1 MRLSIPAS
9 FAAAFGRFEGSDVRR
24 RRVASIMQGLLTG
37 VANRIVGVAVS
48 LLSVP
53 LTIGYLGSERYGVWT
68 LISSL
73 LAWLNLAD
81 LGIGNGLTNAIAGAL
96 GSERPDLVRAHVS
109 TAFAVLAATALIMG
123 AIIALFWPVIDWVHI
138 FNVKTASAQSEIGPA
153 MAAAIAIFLL
163 SFPLS
168 VISRTF
174 NASQNG
180 KVANYWAAAGNVLSL
195 VALFVVTRTHGG
207 LLLLVL
213 AVSGTGLIVQ
223 FVSGFWLFTGFRPE
237 FSPRLSSV
245 QRASAREIMTVGVQF
260 FFIQIL
266 ALSIFQTDGL
276 LVAHFLGAT
285 DVPAY
290 SLTYKLFEFAS
301 LLQNIMFGYLW
312 VAYAEAISRGD
323 IDWVRKTFRRTL
335 AFSLGSTLTAV
346 IPLIFIAQPFI
357 KIWTRGAITPPF
369 DLVLWM
375 AAWSMINALCSPIG
389 CLLAAASQMK
399 TQLVYGTAVAVTN
412 LFLSVFLIQR
422 WGVSGAIAGTV
433 LAYVLFN
440 CGPTILDVSLLI
452 KRLTLEAHR
461 KRTVSDQLV
470 SEMAAVK

>member
-9 FAAAFGRFEGSDVRR
+9 FAAAFGRYEGSDVRT
-24 RRVASIMQGLLTG
+24 RRVVSIIHGLVTG
-37 VANRIVGVAVS
+37 VANRMIGVAVS

-81 LGIGNGLTNAIAGAL
+81 LGIGSGLTNAIAGAL

-109 TAFAVLAATALIMG
+109 TAFAVLISTALTMG
-123 AIIALFWPVIDWVHI
+123 AIVAALWPVIDWVDI
-138 FNVKTASAQSEIGPA
+138 FNVKTTSAQNEVGPA
-153 MAAAIAIFLL
+153 MAAAIAVFLL

-180 KVANYWAAAGNVLSL
+180 KIANYWAAAGNVLSL

-213 AVSGTGLIVQ
+213 AVSGTGLAVQ
-223 FVSGFWLFTGFRPE
+223 CVSGFWLFTKFKPE
-237 FSPRLSSV
+237 FSPRLGHV
-245 QRASAREIMTVGVQF
+245 QRASARVIMSVGVQF

-266 ALSIFQTDGL
+266 ALSVFQTDAL
-276 LVAHFLGAT
+276 LIAHFLGAAQ
-285 DVPAY
+285 VPIY
-290 SLTYKLFEFAS
+290 SLTFKLFEFTS

-312 VAYAEAISRGD
+312 VAYVEAISRGD
-323 IDWVRKTFRRTL
+323 IDWVRKTFKRTL
-335 AFSLGSTLTAV
+335 AFSVGSTFAAV

-357 KIWTRGAITPPF
+357 GIWSRGTITPPF

-375 AAWSMINALCSPIG
+375 AAWSLINAFCSPIA
-389 CLLAAASQMK
+389 CVIAAASQMK
-399 TQLVYGTAVAVTN
+399 RQLVYGTAVAVTN
-412 LFLSVFLIQR
+412 LILSVFLIQR
-422 WGVSGAIAGTV
+422 WGVTGAIAGTV
-433 LAYVLFN
+433 LAYILFN
-440 CGPTILDVSLLI
+440 CGPSFLDAWFLI
-452 KRLTLEAHR
+452 KRLASEAHR
-461 KRTVSDQLV
+461 KRAASDQIG
-470 SEMAAVK
+470 S